1 MKRVYGYGRRKG
13 TGFRW
18 QDGKNAAKRT
28 DEPVVLQKEVFKPT
42 PAVGAAD
49 ELEIELKAANGLVKK
64 PEPKPAPIV
73 IEKTFFTPVNDDDGE
88 TEELKP
94 AAVGEDNDIGDLPPG
109 LVGFM
114 PTDNV
119 QPVVSEPTPEELVEP
134 ED

>member
-1 MKRVYGYGRRKG
+1 MKRIYGYGRRKG

-28 DEPVVLQKEVFKPT
+28 DEPVVLQKEVFKSAPVAT
-42 PAVGAAD
+42 DTA
-49 ELEIELKAANGLVKK
+49 EEIELKAANGLVKK
-64 PEPKPAPIV
+64 PAPAPAPIV

-88 TEELKP
+88 AEELKT

-119 QPVVSEPTPEELVEP
+119 QPVVSEPTPEEMVEP